1 MNNDKIKDVITQTE
15 SFVKN
20 FDKFYGGRLYI
31 DNDFIPDVPQ
41 IQTAEPETEIPAAEV
56 IEETKP
62 KSVKKPEPK
71 KKDNG
76 SVAAEDFFGNI
87 EVQREDWE
95 FSESLEELNSKIKD
109 CKKCELWKTRTNFV
123 FGVGNPKAEVVVVGE
138 APGADEDIQGEPFVG
153 RAGQLLNKIL
163 AATGFKREEVY
174 ILNILKSRPP
184 GNRNPLPEEVDACR
198 PYLDKQLKLINP
210 KLILLVGKVAAESLL
225 KTRDPLNKLR
235 GKTHDYKGWKV
246 RVTFHPAALLRNPNW
261 KRPTWEDMLQF
272 KAMYEDI
279 TGKKLEAL
287 QNDI

>member
-1 MNNDKIKDVITQTE
+1 MSSKELDDAIEQAE

-20 FDKFYGGRLYI
+20 FKRFYGDKLYI
-31 DNDFIPDVPQ
+31 DSDLTGLPDSGLPN
-41 IQTAEPETEIPAAEV
+41 IETQKSLESEVQEINNSSKKTGH
-56 IEETKP
+56 IK
-62 KSVKKPEPK
+62 KSR
-71 KKDNG
+71 DDG
-76 SVAAEDFFGNI
+76 SVAAEDFFGNV
-87 EVQREDWE
+87 EVKREDWE
-95 FSESLEELNSKIKD
+95 FSESLDELYSKIKD
-109 CKKCELWKTRTNFV
+109 CQKCPLWKTRTNFV
-123 FGVGNPKAEVVVVGE
+123 FGVGNPNAEVVVVGE

-184 GNRNPLPEEVDACR
+184 GNRNPLPEEVEACR

-279 TGKKLEAL
+279 TGKKLESISFE
-287 QNDI
+287 Q

>member
-1 MNNDKIKDVITQTE
+1 MNNEKLDDVIKQTE

-20 FDKFYGGRLYI
+20 FDKFYGGRLCI
-31 DNDFIPDVPQ
+31 DKDFIPEVPQ
-41 IQTAEPETEIPAAEV
+41 VQTAEPETEIPAAEV
-56 IEETKP
+56 IENTKP
-62 KSVKKPEPK
+62 KSVKKASTK
-71 KKDNG
+71 IKDNG

-87 EVQREDWE
+87 EVKREDWE
-95 FSESLEELNSKIKD
+95 FAESLEELNSKIKD
-109 CKKCELWKTRTNFV
+109 CKKCGLWKTRTNFV

-225 KTRDPLNKLR
+225 KTKDPLNKLR

-287 QNDI
+287 PDDI